1 MVCVTMTTR
10 SSFRRKPP
18 TTWSSRYRAA
28 DLRHSYHVSGDLQVT
43 ASLCDSL
50 SKHKVTLPSTCVE
63 VAHNKTRFWLNLC
76 SVICCLSSVPKV
88 LDVGQ
93 CLVGGVKIAQFEIR
107 NEGGSGRFALMKAE
121 QWPAS
126 NFKVSKHPCYTP
138 HLALHVSMFQLSS
151 TRTFCNVAHN
161 FASQACWVSGDSC
174 KVPPCLALFLMRAV
188 GDVNGRGDDPAVR
201 DPAVGV

>member
-1 MVCVTMTTR
+1 M
-10 SSFRRKPP
+10 
-18 TTWSSRYRAA
+18 
-28 DLRHSYHVSGDLQVT
+28 SGDLQVT

-107 NEGGSGRFALMKAE
+107 NEGELSGGILVE
-121 QWPAS
+121 QWLRS
-126 NFKVSKHPCYTP
+126 
-138 HLALHVSMFQLSS
+138 
-151 TRTFCNVAHN
+151 
-161 FASQACWVSGDSC
+161 FA
-174 KVPPCLALFLMRAV
+174 RA
-188 GDVNGRGDDPAVR
+188 G
-201 DPAVGV
+201 